1 MQIEVKKENIEEDG
15 EGKRSKKMNLY
26 SWSLEIKI
34 ENGGGSTSEKAQEHK
49 NFKLWQTK
57 QENEPVFMEFGDK
70 NRSFLR

>member
-49 NFKLWQTK
+49 KIL
-57 QENEPVFMEFGDK
+57 
-70 NRSFLR
+70 SFDRQSKKTNLYSWSLGIKIEAF